1 MTARIV
7 SKTKQQAY
15 SFKESAEAPA
25 SSSMTLASLPKRGP
39 HSPSTA
45 SAEDHVRVFHVR
57 RRMHRLPAEVPLH
70 DRMQRPE
77 GRAASRAGPERLR
90 KGSHGPDRASPAD
103 N

>member
-1 MTARIV
+1 MTARIA

-45 SAEDHVRVFHVR
+45 LGIESF
-57 RRMHRLPAEVPLH
+57 
-70 DRMQRPE
+70 
-77 GRAASRAGPERLR
+77 GRYSGAALS
-90 KGSHGPDRASPAD
+90 D
-103 N
+103 